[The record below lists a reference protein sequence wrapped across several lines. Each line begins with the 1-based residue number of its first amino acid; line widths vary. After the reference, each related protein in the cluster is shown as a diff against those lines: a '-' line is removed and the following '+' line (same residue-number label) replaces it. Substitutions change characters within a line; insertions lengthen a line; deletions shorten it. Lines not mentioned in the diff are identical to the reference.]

1 MRIDNP
7 ARVGAI
13 TSKKQEDLMSEQTT
27 SMDLAP
33 GSLKTWF
40 LEIRGPF
47 LALSL
52 VLAPIGTAIAW
63 HDGSFHL
70 GYFLL
75 AWMGAILAH
84 VGVNV
89 FNEYFD
95 YKSGLDFET
104 QKTPFSGGSGM
115 LTAGLIEPRRA
126 YLLGAVCLL
135 IDAVIGVYFVIVQGW
150 GLIPVILLGGLFT
163 YFYTPYISHWR
174 VGEVAAGLGLGSL
187 VVLGAYFVQTGQY
200 TWEVI
205 VASLAPGFL
214 TANLL
219 LLNEFPDMEADTKV
233 GRRNLVMALGKSRS
247 AWLYTILLACTY
259 LSIVLGVVFR
269 LMPWPALIVLLT
281 VPLAMKAI
289 QGALQHYDDVP
300 KLVPALGAN
309 VMTILATDALLAVG
323 YVLATVLGV

>member
-1 MRIDNP
+1 
-7 ARVGAI
+7 
-13 TSKKQEDLMSEQTT
+13 MSEQTT

-33 GSLKTWF
+33 GSLKAWF
-40 LEIRGPF
+40 MEIRGPF
-47 LALSL
+47 LALSV

-63 HDGSFHL
+63 HDGSFNL

-75 AWMGAILAH
+75 AWVGAILAH

-126 YLLGAVCLL
+126 YLLGVACLL

-150 GLIPVILLGGLFT
+150 GLLPVIVLGGLFA
-163 YFYTPYISHWR
+163 YFYTPYISRWR
-174 VGEVAAGLGLGSL
+174 IGEVAAGLGLGSL

-219 LLNEFPDMEADTKV
+219 LLNEFPDVEADMKV
-233 GRRNLVMALGKSRS
+233 GRRNLVMALGRRRA
-247 AWLYTILLACTY
+247 AWLYSILMVCTY

-269 LMPWPALIVLLT
+269 LMPWPALVALLT
-281 VPLAMKAI
+281 IPLARKAI
-289 QGALQHYDDVP
+289 QGALQHYDDIP
-300 KLVPALGAN
+300 QLIPALAAN
-309 VMTILATDALLAVG
+309 VQTILATDALLAVG

>member
-1 MRIDNP
+1 
-7 ARVGAI
+7 
-13 TSKKQEDLMSEQTT
+13 MSEQTT
-27 SMDLAP
+27 PMDLTP

-63 HDGSFHL
+63 HDGSFRL

-75 AWMGAILAH
+75 AWVGAILAH
-84 VGVNV
+84 MGVNV

-95 YKSGLDFET
+95 YQSGLDFET

-115 LTAGLIEPRRA
+115 LTTGLIEPRRT
-126 YLLGAVCLL
+126 YLLGAACLL
-135 IDAVIGVYFVIVQGW
+135 VDAVIGAYFVIVQGW
-150 GLIPVILLGGLFT
+150 GLVPVIVLGGLFA
-163 YFYTPYISHWR
+163 YFYTPYISRWR
-174 VGEVAAGLGLGSL
+174 IGEVSAGLGLGSL

-219 LLNEFPDMEADTKV
+219 LLNEFPDLEADRQV
-233 GRRNLVMALGKSRS
+233 GRRNLVMALGRRRA
-247 AWLYTILLACTY
+247 AWLYTILLVCTY

-269 LMPWPALIVLLT
+269 LMPWPTLVALLT

-289 QGALQHYDDVP
+289 RGALQHYDDIP
-300 KLVPALGAN
+300 QLVPALGAN
-309 VMTILATDALLAVG
+309 VMTILGTDALLAVG

>member
-1 MRIDNP
+1 
-7 ARVGAI
+7 
-13 TSKKQEDLMSEQTT
+13 MSEQTT
-27 SMDLAP
+27 SIDLAP

-47 LALSL
+47 LLLSFVL
-52 VLAPIGTAIAW
+52 VPIGTAIAW
-63 HDGSFHL
+63 HDGSFNL

-75 AWMGAILAH
+75 AWIGGILAH

-95 YKSGLDFET
+95 YVSGLDFET

-126 YLLGAVCLL
+126 YLLGATCLF

-150 GLIPVILLGGLFT
+150 GLVPVILLGGVFA
-163 YFYTPYISHWR
+163 YFYTPYISRWR
-174 VGEVAAGLGLGSL
+174 VGEVSAGLGLGSL

-214 TANLL
+214 TTNLL
-219 LLNEFPDMEADTKV
+219 LLNEFPDVEADMQV
-233 GRRNLVMALGKSRS
+233 GRRNLVMALGKSRA
-247 AWLYTILLACTY
+247 AWLYASLLVCTY
-259 LSIVLGVVFR
+259 LSIVLGVVFG
-269 LMPWPALIVLLT
+269 LMPWPVLVALLT

-289 QGALQHYDDVP
+289 RGALQHYDDIP
-300 KLVPALGAN
+300 PLVPALGAN
-309 VMTILATDALLAVG
+309 VLTILGTDALLAVG
-323 YVLATVLGV
+323 YVLATVFGL

>member
-1 MRIDNP
+1 M
-7 ARVGAI
+7 
-13 TSKKQEDLMSEQTT
+13 
-27 SMDLAP
+27 
-33 GSLKTWF
+33 
-40 LEIRGPF
+40 
-47 LALSL
+47 
-52 VLAPIGTAIAW
+52 LAPIGTAIAW
-63 HDGSFHL
+63 HDGSFNL

-75 AWMGAILAH
+75 SWVGAILAH

-126 YLLGAVCLL
+126 YLLGVACLL

-150 GLIPVILLGGLFT
+150 GLLPVIVLGGLFA
-163 YFYTPYISHWR
+163 YFYTPYISRWR
-174 VGEVAAGLGLGSL
+174 IGEVAAGLGLGSL

-219 LLNEFPDMEADTKV
+219 LLNEFPDVEADRQV
-233 GRRNLVMALGKSRS
+233 GRRNLVMALGRSR
-247 AWLYTILLACTY
+247 AARLYTILMVCTY

-269 LMPWPALIVLLT
+269 LMPWPALVALLT
-281 VPLAMKAI
+281 IPLARKAI
-289 QGALQHYDDVP
+289 QGALQHYDDIP
-300 KLVPALGAN
+300 QLIPALGAN

>member
-1 MRIDNP
+1 
-7 ARVGAI
+7 
-13 TSKKQEDLMSEQTT
+13 MSEQTT
-27 SMDLAP
+27 SMDLTP

-40 LEIRGPF
+40 IEIRGPF
-47 LALSL
+47 LLLSV

-63 HDGSFHL
+63 HDGSFNL

-75 AWMGAILAH
+75 SWVGAILAH

-126 YLLGAVCLL
+126 YLLGAACLF

-150 GLIPVILLGGLFT
+150 GLLPVIVLGGLFA
-163 YFYTPYISHWR
+163 YFYTPYISRWR

-200 TWEVI
+200 TWEVL

-219 LLNEFPDMEADTKV
+219 LLNEFPDLEADTKV
-233 GRRNLVMALGKSRS
+233 GRRNLVMALGRKRA
-247 AWLYTILLACTY
+247 AWLYTILLVCTY

-269 LMPWPALIVLLT
+269 LMPWPALVALLT
-281 VPLAMKAI
+281 IPLARKAI
-289 QGALQHYDDVP
+289 QGALQHYDDIP
-300 KLVPALGAN
+300 QLIPALGAN
-309 VMTILATDALLAVG
+309 VMTMLATDALLAVG

>member
-1 MRIDNP
+1 MNEQM
-7 ARVGAI
+7 
-13 TSKKQEDLMSEQTT
+13 TSS
-27 SMDLAP
+27 LAP

-40 LEIRGPF
+40 MEIRGPF

-63 HDGSFHL
+63 HDGSFNL

-75 AWMGAILAH
+75 AWVGAILAH

-95 YKSGLDFET
+95 YQSGLDFET
-104 QKTPFSGGSGM
+104 QKTPFSGGSSI
-115 LTAGLIEPRRA
+115 LTAGLIEARKA
-126 YLLGAVCLL
+126 YLLGMVCLF
-135 IDAVIGVYFVIVQGW
+135 IDAVIGIYFVIVQGW
-150 GLIPVILLGGLFT
+150 GLLPVILLGGLFA
-163 YFYTPYISHWR
+163 YFYTPYLSRWQ

-187 VVLGAYFVQTGQY
+187 VVLGAYYVQTGQY

-219 LLNEFPDMEADTKV
+219 LLNEFPDVEADRRV
-233 GRRNLVMALGKSRS
+233 GRRNLVMALGRRNA

-269 LMPWPALIVLLT
+269 LMPWPALVSLLT
-281 VPLAMKAI
+281 MPLARKAI
-289 QGALQHYDDVP
+289 QGALQHYDDIP
-300 KLVPALGAN
+300 QLIPALAAN
-309 VMTILATDALLAVG
+309 VMTILATDALLTVG

>member
-1 MRIDNP
+1 
-7 ARVGAI
+7 
-13 TSKKQEDLMSEQTT
+13 
-27 SMDLAP
+27 MDLEP

-40 LEIRGPF
+40 IEIRGPF
-47 LALSL
+47 LLLSV

-63 HDGSFHL
+63 HDGSFNL

-75 AWMGAILAH
+75 AWVGAILAH

-126 YLLGAVCLL
+126 YLLGAACLF

-150 GLIPVILLGGLFT
+150 GLLPVIVLGGLFS
-163 YFYTPYISHWR
+163 YFYTPYISRWR

-200 TWEVI
+200 TWEVL

-219 LLNEFPDMEADTKV
+219 LLNEFPDLEADRQV
-233 GRRNLVMALGKSRS
+233 GRRNLVMALGRKKA
-247 AWLYTILLACTY
+247 AWLYTILLVCTY

-269 LMPWPALIVLLT
+269 LMPWPVLIVLLT
-281 VPLAMKAI
+281 IPLARKAI
-289 QGALQHYDDVP
+289 QGALQHYDDIP
-300 KLVPALGAN
+300 QLVPALGAN
-309 VMTILATDALLAVG
+309 VMTMLATDALLAVG

>member
-1 MRIDNP
+1 
-7 ARVGAI
+7 
-13 TSKKQEDLMSEQTT
+13 MSEQMT
-27 SMDLAP
+27 SADLAP

-63 HDGSFHL
+63 HDGSFNW

-75 AWMGAILAH
+75 AWVGAILAH

-95 YKSGLDFET
+95 YRSGLDFET
-104 QKTPFSGGSGM
+104 QKTPFSGGSGI
-115 LTAGLIEPRRA
+115 LTAGLIEPRKT
-126 YLLGAVCLL
+126 YLLGVACLF
-135 IDAVIGVYFVIVQGW
+135 IDAAIGTYFVVVQGC
-150 GLIPVILLGGLFT
+150 GLIPVILLGGLFA
-163 YFYTPYISHWR
+163 YFYTPYISRWQI
-174 VGEVAAGLGLGSL
+174 GELSAGLGLGSL
-187 VVLGAYFVQTGQY
+187 VVLGAYYVQTGQY

-219 LLNEFPDMEADTKV
+219 LLNEFPDVEADMQV
-233 GRRNLVMALGKSRS
+233 GRRNLVMALGRRR
-247 AWLYTILLACTY
+247 AGRLYTLLLACTY

-269 LMPWPALIVLLT
+269 LMPWPALVVLLM

-289 QGALQHYDDVP
+289 RGALQHYDDIP
-300 KLVPALGAN
+300 QLVPALGAN
-309 VMTILATDALLAVG
+309 VLTILATDALLTVG
-323 YVLATVLGV
+323 YVLATVLGI

>member
-1 MRIDNP
+1 
-7 ARVGAI
+7 
-13 TSKKQEDLMSEQTT
+13 MSEQMT

-63 HDGSFHL
+63 HDGSFNL

-75 AWMGAILAH
+75 AWVGAILAH

-95 YKSGLDFET
+95 YQSGLDFET
-104 QKTPFSGGSGM
+104 QKTPFSGGSGV

-126 YLLGAVCLL
+126 YLLGAACLF
-135 IDAVIGVYFVIVQGW
+135 IDAVIGIYFVIVQGW
-150 GLIPVILLGGLFT
+150 GLLPVILLGGLFA
-163 YFYTPYISHWR
+163 YFYTPYISRWR
-174 VGEVAAGLGLGSL
+174 IGEVAAGLGLGSL

-200 TWEVI
+200 TWEVL
-205 VASLAPGFL
+205 VTSLAPGFL

-219 LLNEFPDMEADTKV
+219 LLNEFPDVEADRQV
-233 GRRNLVMALGKSRS
+233 GRRNLVMALGRKRA
-247 AWLYTILLACTY
+247 AWLYTILMVCTY

-269 LMPWPALIVLLT
+269 LMPWPALVALLT
-281 VPLAMKAI
+281 IPLARKAI
-289 QGALQHYDDVP
+289 QGALQHYDDIAQ
-300 KLVPALGAN
+300 LVPALAAN
-309 VMTILATDALLAVG
+309 VMTILTTDALLTVG
-323 YVLATVLGV
+323 YVLATVFGI

>member
-1 MRIDNP
+1 
-7 ARVGAI
+7 
-13 TSKKQEDLMSEQTT
+13 MSEQTT

-63 HDGSFHL
+63 HDGSFNL

-75 AWMGAILAH
+75 SWVGAILAH

-126 YLLGAVCLL
+126 YLLGVACLL

-150 GLIPVILLGGLFT
+150 GLLPVILLGGLFA
-163 YFYTPYISHWR
+163 YFYTPYISRWR
-174 VGEVAAGLGLGSL
+174 IGEVAAGLGLGSL

-219 LLNEFPDMEADTKV
+219 LLNEFPDLEADRQV
-233 GRRNLVMALGKSRS
+233 GRRNLVMVLGRRRA
-247 AWLYTILLACTY
+247 AWLYSILMVCTY

-269 LMPWPALIVLLT
+269 LMPWPALVTLLT
-281 VPLAMKAI
+281 VPLARKAI
-289 QGALQHYDDVP
+289 QGALQHYDDIP
-300 KLVPALGAN
+300 QLIPALGAN

>member
-1 MRIDNP
+1 
-7 ARVGAI
+7 
-13 TSKKQEDLMSEQTT
+13 MSEQSTN
-27 SMDLAP
+27 LKP

-52 VLAPIGTAIAW
+52 VLAPIGTAVAW
-63 HDGSFHL
+63 HDRSFHL
-70 GYFLL
+70 GHFLL
-75 AWMGAILAH
+75 AWVGAILAH

-95 YKSGLDFET
+95 YRSGLDFET

-115 LTAGLIEPRRA
+115 LTAGLIEPRQT
-126 YLLGAVCLL
+126 YLLGMACLF
-135 IDAVIGVYFVIVQGW
+135 IDAVIGVYFIVIRGW
-150 GLIPVILLGGLFT
+150 GLLPVILLGGLFA
-163 YFYTPYISHWR
+163 YFYTPYLSRWQ

-219 LLNEFPDMEADTKV
+219 LLNEFPDLEADRQV
-233 GRRNLVMALGKSRS
+233 GRRNLVMALGKSR
-247 AWLYTILLACTY
+247 AVWLYTILLVCTY
-259 LSIVLGVVFR
+259 LSVVLGVVFG
-269 LMPWPALIVLLT
+269 LMPWPTLVTLLT
-281 VPLAMKAI
+281 APLAMKAI
-289 QGALQHYDDVP
+289 QGARRHYDDIP

-309 VMTILATDALLAVG
+309 VMTILGTDALLTVG
-323 YVLATVLGV
+323 YVLATVLGL

>member
-1 MRIDNP
+1 
-7 ARVGAI
+7 
-13 TSKKQEDLMSEQTT
+13 MSEQTT
-27 SMDLAP
+27 PMDLEP

-40 LEIRGPF
+40 IEIRGPF
-47 LALSL
+47 LLLSV

-63 HDGSFHL
+63 HDGSFNL

-75 AWMGAILAH
+75 AWVGAILAH

-126 YLLGAVCLL
+126 YLLGAACLF

-150 GLIPVILLGGLFT
+150 GLLPVIVLGGLFS
-163 YFYTPYISHWR
+163 YFYTPYISRWR

-200 TWEVI
+200 TWEVL

-219 LLNEFPDMEADTKV
+219 LLNEFPDLEADRQV
-233 GRRNLVMALGKSRS
+233 GRRNLVMALGRKKA
-247 AWLYTILLACTY
+247 AWLYTILLVCTY

-269 LMPWPALIVLLT
+269 LMPWPVLIVLLT
-281 VPLAMKAI
+281 IPLARKAI
-289 QGALQHYDDVP
+289 QGALQHYDDIP
-300 KLVPALGAN
+300 QLVPALGAN
-309 VMTILATDALLAVG
+309 VMTMLATDALLAVG